1 MSLERLY
8 ERWAK
13 ELEARAQLEGRP
25 KGWLEAQLEGRLEV
39 WADSLL
45 IVLKGR
51 GLTITASQRK
61 QMLACTDAA
70 QLAAWVRAAATAS
83 SVKELIAT
91 SVPRRVRA
99 SSKVKVSRS

>member
-25 KGWLEAQLEGRLEV
+25 EGWLEGQLEGRLEV

-51 GLTITASQRK
+51 GLTVTASQRK
-61 QMLACTDAA
+61 RMLACTDAA
-70 QLAAWVRAAATAS
+70 QLASWVRAAGTAS
-83 SVKELIAT
+83 NVKELLAT
-91 SVPRRVRA
+91 PAPSRVRP
-99 SSKVKVSRS
+99 SSKAKASRS